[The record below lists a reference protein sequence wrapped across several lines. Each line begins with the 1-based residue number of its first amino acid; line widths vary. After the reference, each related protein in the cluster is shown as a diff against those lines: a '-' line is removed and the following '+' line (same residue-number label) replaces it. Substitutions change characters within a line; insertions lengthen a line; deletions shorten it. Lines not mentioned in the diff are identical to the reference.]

1 MSLEIKSIDKAAVP
15 ALAALAKTIW
25 NEYFTPII
33 GKAQVDYMLEKF
45 QSEQAMTQQ
54 LNDGM
59 KYIGAY
65 ADGELAGYSCY
76 KLEENALFLSKL
88 YVRRDKRGCGIGKAM
103 FMYELEAATS
113 EGKERIYLTVNKHNT
128 DTIALY
134 EHLGFVNVKSIA
146 TDIGGG
152 FVMDDYVM
160 AYAVRS
166 HYSAYLYQAA
176 VWKTPSGGCC
186 IIPVFLSN
194 A

>member
-25 NEYFTPII
+25 KEYFTPII

-45 QSEQAMTQQ
+45 QSEPAMTQP
-54 LNDGM
+54 LKDGM

-88 YVRRDKRGCGIGKAM
+88 YIRCDKRGCGIGKAM

-113 EGKERIYLTVNKHNT
+113 EGKEKIYLTVNKHNT

-134 EHLGFVNVKSIA
+134 EHLGFVNVKSII

-160 AYAVRS
+160 EFAVR
-166 HYSAYLYQAA
+166 
-176 VWKTPSGGCC
+176 
-186 IIPVFLSN
+186 
-194 A
+194 